1 MKIGYYPGCSL
12 QGSAIEFDI
21 SVRKMCA
28 MLEVELV
35 ELDDWCCCGASAAHN
50 MNHLLGV
57 ALPVRNLALA
67 EQQGFESVL
76 APCAACS
83 HRLLSANH
91 EIAENAELRELTQ
104 QAIEMEYSGSV
115 RVLNLPQLLL
125 EYGLDEIKSRV
136 TRSLDELKAVS
147 YYGCLLVR
155 PPKVLDFDDHE
166 DPQSL
171 DKIVAALGATALD
184 WPYKVECCGGGFT
197 MSRADI
203 VTKLAHDILEHAE
216 LVGANSVVVSCPMCH
231 ANLDLK
237 RSAVNAEFGTEYKM
251 PVYYVSQ
258 LVAMALG
265 ASSKEVAVDKHF
277 VEARS
282 LVS

>member
-12 QGSAIEFDI
+12 QGAAIEFDI

-76 APCAACS
+76 APCVACS

>member
-1 MKIGYYPGCSL
+1 VKAGYYPGCSL

-28 MLEVELV
+28 MLEIELV

-57 ALPVRNLALA
+57 ALPARNLALA

-83 HRLLSANH
+83 HRLITANH
-91 EIAENAELRELTQ
+91 EIAESAELRELTQ

-115 RVLNLPQLLL
+115 RVFNLPELLL

-136 TRSLDELKAVS
+136 THTLEELKVAS

-155 PPKVLDFDDHE
+155 PPKVLEFDDHE

-171 DKIVAALGATALD
+171 DKIVATLGAAALD
-184 WPYKVECCGGGFT
+184 WSYKVECCGGGFT

-203 VTKLAHDILEHAE
+203 VTKLVHDILENAE
-216 LVGANSVVVSCPMCH
+216 LAGANAIAVSCPMCH
-231 ANLDLK
+231 SNLDM
-237 RSAVNAEFGTEYKM
+237 RRNAVNSTYGTDFSM
-251 PVYYVSQ
+251 PVYYISQ
-258 LVAMALG
+258 LVAIALG
-265 ASSKEVAVDKHF
+265 ASPKEVAVEKHF
-277 VEARS
+277 VEAQS

>member
-1 MKIGYYPGCSL
+1 MKLGYYPGCSL

-21 SVRKMCA
+21 SVRKMCD
-28 MLEVELV
+28 MLGVELV

-91 EIAENAELRELTQ
+91 EIAENAELRELTK

-136 TRSLDELKAVS
+136 TRSFDELKAVS

-155 PPKVLDFDDHE
+155 PPEVLDFDDHE

-171 DKIVAALGATALD
+171 DKIVATLGATALD

-203 VTKLAHDILEHAE
+203 VTKLSHDILEHAE
-216 LVGANSVVVSCPMCH
+216 LAGANAVVVSCPMCH

-251 PVYYVSQ
+251 PVYYISQ

-265 ASSKEVAVDKHF
+265 ASPKEVAVQKHF
-277 VEARS
+277 VEAQS

>member
-1 MKIGYYPGCSL
+1 MKLGYYPGCSL

-21 SVRKMCA
+21 SVRKMCD
-28 MLEVELV
+28 MLGVELV

-91 EIAENAELRELTQ
+91 EIAENAELRELTK

-136 TRSLDELKAVS
+136 TRCFDELKAVS

-155 PPKVLDFDDHE
+155 PPEVLDFDDHE

-171 DKIVAALGATALD
+171 DKIVATLGATALD

-203 VTKLAHDILEHAE
+203 VTKLSHDILEHAE
-216 LVGANSVVVSCPMCH
+216 LAGANAVVVSCPMCH

-251 PVYYVSQ
+251 PVYYISQ

-265 ASSKEVAVDKHF
+265 ASPKEVAVQKHF
-277 VEARS
+277 VEAQS